1 MKDRL
6 KVLFFLVSLSLFV
19 IFSTVDNPATAQTAK
34 TAKSVAE
41 GKSPVIIGVPL
52 PLSGDRETL
61 GLMMKNSCEMAKETV
76 NKEGGINGRS
86 LEIVYADDENKTSVG
101 KDVIKRLVL
110 DSKAIMLLGGAT
122 SNPTYAMAKVAQKL
136 DVPFL
141 ISTAS
146 VDKLTQ
152 KGWNNIFR
160 LNPPASEYTRGLE
173 DFWLK
178 NIKPKS
184 MAIIHENG
192 MYGTNAAFRMLEFC
206 KDNGIELR
214 GMFDYDKWYGAD
226 AAHFKPMLE
235 QLSEEPPDVIF
246 MVSYLKDG
254 VTLVKE
260 IQKSN
265 LKSLLCGAAGG
276 FTQDEFIKRA
286 GGAASHL
293 VTATL
298 WSERALYPGA
308 REYFDRY
315 VKLFASQPDYHGAEA
330 YSAVLVAADALR
342 RAESLRPKDIRAA
355 LEKTDMM
362 TPFGPVNFY
371 SYGGFER
378 QNSVRTLVLQIIDG
392 KFETIWPPELASA
405 KFVPPAK

>member
-1 MKDRL
+1 MKGKS
-6 KVLFFLVSLSLFV
+6 KVKLLFISLVLAIFL
-19 IFSTVDNPATAQTAK
+19 IPANPSSAQTEK
-34 TAKSVAE
+34 KGSAE
-41 GKSPVIIGVPL
+41 GGSEVVIGVPL

-61 GLMMKNSCEMAKETV
+61 GIMMKNSCEMAKEAI
-76 NKEGGINGRS
+76 NKEGGINGRQ
-86 LEIVYADDENKTSVG
+86 LEIVYGDDQNKVSVG
-101 KDVIKRLVL
+101 KEVVEKLVR
-110 DSKAIMLLGGAT
+110 DSKVVMLLGGAT

-141 ISTAS
+141 VTTAS

-192 MYGTNAAFRMLEFC
+192 MYGTNTAFRMLEFC

-214 GMFDYDKWYGAD
+214 AMFDYDKWYGAD
-226 AAHFKPMLE
+226 EAHFKPMLE
-235 QLSEEPPDVIF
+235 ELTEEPPDVIF

-265 LKSLLCGAAGG
+265 LKALLCGAAGG
-276 FTQDEFIKRA
+276 FTQVEFIKRA
-286 GGAASHL
+286 GDAANHL

-315 VKLFASQPDYHGAEA
+315 VKLHASKPDYHGVEA

-342 RAESLRPKDIRAA
+342 RAESLRPRDIRAA
-355 LEKTDMM
+355 LEKTEMM
-362 TPFGPVNFY
+362 TPFGPVKFY
-371 SYGGFER
+371 SYEGFER
-378 QNSVRTLVLQIIDG
+378 QNTVRTLVLQIIDG
-392 KFETIWPPELASA
+392 EFQTIWPPEFAAA
-405 KFVPPAK
+405 KFVPPGR

>member
-1 MKDRL
+1 MKERR
-6 KVLFFLVSLSLFV
+6 KVLSLLVSLSLFI
-19 IFSTVDNPATAQTAK
+19 IFSTVDHSATAQTAE

-61 GLMMKNSCEMAKETV
+61 GLMMKNSCEMAKEAI
-76 NKEGGINGRS
+76 NQEGGINGRQ
-86 LEIVYADDENKTSVG
+86 LEIVYGDDENKTSVG
-101 KDVIKRLVL
+101 KEVVEKLAR

-122 SNPTYAMAKVAQKL
+122 SNPTYGMANVAEKL

-141 ISTAS
+141 VSTAS
-146 VDKLTQ
+146 VDKLTK

-173 DFWLK
+173 DFLLK

-206 KDNGIELR
+206 KDNNIELR
-214 GMFDYDKWYGAD
+214 AMFDYDKWYGAD
-226 AAHFKPMLE
+226 ADHFQPMLE

-260 IQKSN
+260 IQKSK
-265 LKSLLCGAAGG
+265 LDSLLCGAAGG
-276 FTQDEFIKRA
+276 FTQEQFIKRA
-286 GGAASHL
+286 GDAANNL

-308 REYFDRY
+308 REYFDQY
-315 VKLFASQPDYHGAEA
+315 VKLFSSQPDYHGAEA

-342 RAESLRPKDIRAA
+342 RSESLRPKDIRVA

-362 TPFGPVNFY
+362 TPFGPVKFY
-371 SYGGFER
+371 SYEGFER

-392 KFETIWPPELASA
+392 KFQTIWPPEFAAA
-405 KFVPPAK
+405 KFVPPQ

>member
-19 IFSTVDNPATAQTAK
+19 IFSTVGNSATAQTAK

-342 RAESLRPKDIRAA
+342 RAESLRFKDIRAA
-355 LEKTDMM
+355 LEKTEMM

-392 KFETIWPPELASA
+392 KFQTIWPPEFASA
-405 KFVPPAK
+405 KFVPPTR